1 METRELIRDREPE
14 AGIDDSAEMP
24 ETADDD
30 LAEGT
35 DEPRNL

>member
-14 AGIDDSAEMP
+14 TGIDDSAEMP
-24 ETADDD
+24 EATDDD

-35 DEPRNL
+35 DELRNL